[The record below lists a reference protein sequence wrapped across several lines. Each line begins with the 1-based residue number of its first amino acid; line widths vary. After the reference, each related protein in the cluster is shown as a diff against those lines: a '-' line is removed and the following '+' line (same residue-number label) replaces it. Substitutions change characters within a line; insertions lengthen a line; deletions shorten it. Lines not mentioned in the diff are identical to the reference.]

1 MSFIKTLATLA
12 VGFAAAKGYQ
22 KFQTGG
28 GMAGMKG
35 AMGQAGQP
43 GGLADTLGGMA
54 ERMGIP
60 GATEATRKAM
70 GQMGSA
76 GVQGADAAQTG
87 WGNLMGMLT
96 GATAA
101 GSAAVAGMMG
111 SAAEAT
117 GMGEVSEANARL
129 LIRAMIQAAKSDGT
143 IDAEERA
150 RIMEHIKDAGADE
163 MAFVMEQFE
172 APVDPVALAA
182 DTDAAMRAQV
192 YAVSLMAIT
201 ADTDAERNYLD
212 RLATALG
219 LDAATR
225 SGLHAA
231 QGMTV

>member
-22 KFQTGG
+22 KFQQGG
-28 GMAGMKG
+28 GMAGVKG

-43 GGLADTLGGMA
+43 GGLADALGGMA

-70 GQMGSA
+70 GQMGNA
-76 GVQGADAAQTG
+76 GVQGADAAQVG

-111 SAAEAT
+111 NAAEAT
-117 GMGEVSEANARL
+117 GMGEVTEANARL
-129 LIRAMIQAAKSDGT
+129 MIRAMIQAAKSDGA

-163 MAFVMEQFE
+163 LAFVMEQFE

-182 DTDAAMRAQV
+182 DTDASMRTQV

-201 ADTDAERNYLD
+201 TDTDAEHNYLD
-212 RLATALG
+212 QLAAALG

-225 SGLHAA
+225 TGLHAA
-231 QGMTV
+231 QGMSV